1 MLFVAGLLSE
11 LVYVPMTATIQIEP
25 ARPASLVQTL
35 KMRRD
40 GWSRG
45 QDRNGQQSRKGM
57 VEMAVCG
64 AGKSL

>member
-11 LVYVPMTATIQIEP
+11 LMYVPVTATIQIEP

-45 QDRNGQQSRKGM
+45 QDRKGQQS
-57 VEMAVCG
+57 
-64 AGKSL
+64 